1 MDKFD
6 IYNEEDTEFFLDDEL
21 ENDSLEE
28 GWDDL
33 EDDISE
39 VEISDDEI

>member
-1 MDKFD
+1 MEKFD
-6 IYNEEDTEFFLDDEL
+6 IYNENDTEFFLDDFE
-21 ENDSLEE
+21 EESLDE

-39 VEISDDEI
+39 VEIDDDEI